1 MTLPQLSRYGY
12 SFQVKVLSLL
22 LEEKNFLLNVHDV
35 LDSSYFENSGHKW
48 TINTILKY
56 WEDYHTVPTIDVLK
70 SEYQK
75 IEDEV
80 LKASV
85 KEQLHKI
92 FTVSS
97 KDRKYVRE
105 EFTKFCRNQQVK
117 KAILTSTD
125 LLKHEDYDSIRN
137 LMNQS
142 LQAGMDK
149 NVGHE
154 YEKDIED
161 RYRANSRKIVPTPW
175 TKINK
180 ILQGGL
186 GNGDFG
192 LIFGNPGGGKSWT
205 LVAIGGNAIQMGFNV
220 LHYTLELGEEYVA
233 RRYDSFFTKTPV
245 NTIMAHRTKVESLI
259 KELPGRLIIK
269 EFPTGKASIS
279 TVESHIQKCID
290 NDFKPNLV
298 LIDYVDLLYS
308 QKRTRERKD
317 EIDDIYTSTKGMAKE
332 LDIPIWTVSQV
343 NRAGAKD
350 EIIEGDKAAGSY
362 DKLMIS
368 DFALSLSRKKEDKI
382 QNTGRFHVMKN
393 RYGFDGIT
401 YSVVAD
407 TSMGAFEVFDYKEAP
422 ESPTQN
428 VMATNYSQADN
439 ASILKSL
446 KDI

>member
-85 KEQLHKI
+85 KEQLQKI
-92 FTVSS
+92 FAVSS

-161 RYRANSRKIVPTPW
+161 RYRQNHRKIVPTPW

-180 ILQGGL
+180 LLQGGL

-205 LVAIGGNAIQMGFNV
+205 LVALGGHAIQMGFNV

-308 QKRTRERKD
+308 QKRTRA
-317 EIDDIYTSTKGMAKE
+317 IVTG
-332 LDIPIWTVSQV
+332 
-343 NRAGAKD
+343 
-350 EIIEGDKAAGSY
+350 
-362 DKLMIS
+362 KL
-368 DFALSLSRKKEDKI
+368 F
-382 QNTGRFHVMKN
+382 NN
-393 RYGFDGIT
+393 
-401 YSVVAD
+401 
-407 TSMGAFEVFDYKEAP
+407 
-422 ESPTQN
+422 
-428 VMATNYSQADN
+428 
-439 ASILKSL
+439 
-446 KDI
+446 

>member
-75 IEDEV
+75 IEDKV

-85 KEQLHKI
+85 KEQLQKI
-92 FTVSS
+92 FAVSS

-161 RYRANSRKIVPTPW
+161 RYRQNHRKIVPTPW

-180 ILQGGL
+180 LLQGGL

-205 LVAIGGNAIQMGFNV
+205 LVALGGHAIQMGFNV

>member
-56 WEDYHTVPTIDVLK
+56 WDDYHTVPTIDVLK

-75 IEDEV
+75 IEDKV

-85 KEQLHKI
+85 KEQLQKI
-92 FTVSS
+92 FAVSS

-154 YEKDIED
+154 YEKDIEY
-161 RYRANSRKIVPTPW
+161 RYRQNHRKIVPTPW

-180 ILQGGL
+180 LLQGGL

-205 LVAIGGNAIQMGFNV
+205 LVALGGHAIQMGFNV

-233 RRYDSFFTKTPV
+233 RRYDSFFTKTPTY
-245 NTIMAHRTKVESLI
+245 TIMAHRTKVESLI

>member
-85 KEQLHKI
+85 KEQLQKI
-92 FTVSS
+92 FAVSS

-161 RYRANSRKIVPTPW
+161 RYRANHRKIVPTPW